1 MQYANTQKANVA
13 CGKKEAKKNFKE
25 RERARG
31 RDLSFVTRR
40 EVRRG
45 TNHHYIPFTCSDFFF
60 LQIRFFLLFIQ
71 FISSLGNSWGKM
83 KLLFLALF
91 SLFWLQ
97 VVSSHDFVKRY
108 SCEQKNG
115 NRQPQTMNHI
125 FLHNNFSRFAEIYNL
140 FIHLLSCLRSPKTLV
155 AILLLICLFNIGF
168 LRIFFFFFLR
178 IYISYAS
185 IVNRCMVMEIRKCY
199 NI

>member
-60 LQIRFFLLFIQ
+60 CKLD
-71 FISSLGNSWGKM
+71 SSY
-83 KLLFLALF
+83 FLF
-91 SLFWLQ
+91 SLF
-97 VVSSHDFVKRY
+97 
-108 SCEQKNG
+108 
-115 NRQPQTMNHI
+115 
-125 FLHNNFSRFAEIYNL
+125 
-140 FIHLLSCLRSPKTLV
+140 LLS
-155 AILLLICLFNIGF
+155 AILG
-168 LRIFFFFFLR
+168 
-178 IYISYAS
+178 
-185 IVNRCMVMEIRKCY
+185 EK
-199 NI
+199 